1 MWGIARPKL
10 YEFTYTRIA
19 INYGESM
26 TLKTCFLVFNKGY
39 TANDILDIVL
49 KLMID
54 QPTRPAIQIN
64 LAQVMK

>member
-19 INYGESM
+19 INHGESM

-39 TANDILDIVL
+39 TANDILGIVL
-49 KLMID
+49 KLMIE
-54 QPTRPAIQIN
+54 
-64 LAQVMK
+64 